1 MPPQP
6 SRPVQ
11 ADLATLGGW
20 CFLAGVFLMV
30 TGDGLTN
37 INQPLA
43 ALAWPWLYLA
53 PFIVSLAL
61 MVAAGGVRLRLPARA
76 SIVYAPLAALL
87 GAFALSTIFSQERS
101 LSLVALGWLAAI
113 ALFWWFTAQ
122 VLEERWL
129 ADATGIVV
137 AVAMLELAIRVIIW
151 RLDEGLDQIPFQIR
165 SVVWLGKLQI
175 TWVFNLF
182 GPLLLARFFG
192 EQRRSVSALNGV
204 AWAAVGLANYLL
216 LSRMG
221 TLVFLV
227 TTVAVCLV
235 NLRHWRRWIAL
246 MGVAAVG
253 GAVVIANNLRITTFV
268 ASTFL
273 DRSQNPGIDLRLR
286 VWEEAWRLFVTHPVV
301 GIGVGTFDE
310 VAYQVPDSRANL
322 DFRMHGWHAHN
333 VPLHILTE
341 AGILGLAAWLFL
353 WFIVLR
359 ALIRGWRSSDREQR
373 LFSRVSLVSVLAFHL
388 LSMTEVLIGARVHSS
403 LQMNL
408 TIALLVLL
416 GLRMSLPAPSE
427 NSDLRSDSSA

>member
-1 MPPQP
+1 MPPQS
-6 SRPVQ
+6 SRPLQ
-11 ADLATLGGW
+11 SDLATLGGW

-37 INQPLA
+37 INQPMA
-43 ALAWPWLYLA
+43 AQAWPWLYLV
-53 PFIVSLAL
+53 PFGISLVL
-61 MVAAGGVRLRLPARA
+61 MVAAGGVRLRLAARA
-76 SIVYAPLAALL
+76 SIIYAPLAALL
-87 GAFALSTIFSQERS
+87 AAFALSAIFSQERS
-101 LSLVALGWLAAI
+101 LSLVSLGWLAAI

-137 AVAMLELAIRVIIW
+137 AVAMLELAIRVIIF
-151 RLDEGLDQIPFQIR
+151 RVDEGLDQIPSWIN
-165 SVVWLGKLQI
+165 SVVWQGKLQI

-182 GPLLLARFFG
+182 APVLLARFIG
-192 EQRRSVSALNGV
+192 ERRRWVSVLNGV

-221 TLVFLV
+221 TLVFVL
-227 TTVAVCLV
+227 TTLAVCLV
-235 NLRHWRRWIAL
+235 NLSHWRRWIAL

-268 ASTFL
+268 VSTFL
-273 DRSQNPGIDLRLR
+273 DRSKNPGIDLRLR
-286 VWEEAWRLFVTHPVV
+286 VWEEAWRLFVAHPIV
-301 GIGVGTFDE
+301 GTGVGTFDE
-310 VAYQVPDSRANL
+310 VIYRVPDTRANL

-341 AGILGLAAWLFL
+341 AGIIGIAAWIFL
-353 WFIVLR
+353 WFIILR
-359 ALIRGWRSSDREQR
+359 ALIRGWRSSDWEQR
-373 LFSRVSLVSVLAFHL
+373 MFSRVSVVSVLAFHL
-388 LSMTEVLIGARVHSS
+388 LSMTEVLIGARVQSS

-416 GLRMSLPAPSE
+416 GLRMSLPAPSTARKGQ
-427 NSDLRSDSSA
+427 LSSA

>member
-1 MPPQP
+1 MPALSP
-6 SRPVQ
+6 RTVQ
-11 ADLATLGGW
+11 ADIATLGGW

-43 ALAWPWLYLA
+43 ALAWPWLYLL
-53 PFIVSLAL
+53 PFAISLVL
-61 MVAAGGVRLRLPARA
+61 MVAAGGMCLRLPARA
-76 SIVYAPLAALL
+76 SIIYAPLAALL

-101 LSLVALGWLAAI
+101 LSLVSLGWLTAI
-113 ALFWWFTAQ
+113 AVFWWFTAQ
-122 VLEERWL
+122 MLEDRWL

-137 AVAMLELAIRVIIW
+137 ALAMMELAVRVVVW
-151 RLDEGLDQIPFQIR
+151 RLHEGLDQIPFQIG

-182 GPLLLARFFG
+182 APLLLARFIG
-192 EQRRSVSALNGV
+192 ERRRWVSTLNGL

-221 TLVFLV
+221 TLVFVL

-235 NLRHWRRWIAL
+235 NLTHWRRWIAL
-246 MGVAAVG
+246 MGVAIVG

-268 ASTFL
+268 VSTFL
-273 DRSQNPGIDLRLR
+273 DRSENPGIDLRLR
-286 VWEEAWRLFVTHPVV
+286 VWEEAWRLFVTHPIV

-310 VAYQVPDSRANL
+310 IVYQAPDSRANL

-333 VPLHILTE
+333 LPLHILTE
-341 AGILGLAAWLFL
+341 AGILGFVAWIVL

-359 ALIRGWRSSDREQR
+359 ALIRGWRSGDREQR
-373 LFSRVSLVSVLAFHL
+373 LFSRVSLVSVLGFHL

-403 LQMNL
+403 MQMNL
-408 TIALLVLL
+408 TIALLVLI
-416 GLRMSLPAPSE
+416 GLRMSLPAPSTG
-427 NSDLRSDSSA
+427 NDVRPCSSA

>member
-1 MPPQP
+1 MAPQS
-6 SRPVQ
+6 SRSLQ
-11 ADLATLGGW
+11 ADLVTLGGW
-20 CFLAGVFLMV
+20 CFLAGVFLML

-37 INQPLA
+37 INQPMA
-43 ALAWPWLYLA
+43 AQAWPWLYLV
-53 PFIVSLAL
+53 PLAISVVL

-87 GAFALSTIFSQERS
+87 AAFALSAIFSQERS
-101 LSLVALGWLAAI
+101 LSLVSLGWLAAI

-137 AVAMLELAIRVIIW
+137 AVAMLELAIRVIVF
-151 RLDEGLDQIPFQIR
+151 RLDEGLDQIPLWID
-165 SVVWLGKLQI
+165 SVVWQGKLQI

-182 GPLLLARFFG
+182 APLLLARFIG
-192 EQRRSVSALNGV
+192 DQRRWVAALNGA
-204 AWAAVGLANYLL
+204 AWAAVGLANYTL

-221 TLVFLV
+221 TMVFLL

-235 NLRHWRRWIAL
+235 NLAHWRRWVVL
-246 MGVAAVG
+246 MGTAAVG
-253 GAVVIANNLRITTFV
+253 GAVVIANNLQITTFV
-268 ASTFL
+268 ASTLL
-273 DRSQNPGIDLRLR
+273 DRSQNQGIDVRLR
-286 VWEEAWRLFVTHPVV
+286 VWEEAWRLFVTHPIV

-310 VAYQVPDSRANL
+310 IVYQVPNSEANL

-341 AGILGLAAWLFL
+341 TGILGLAAWLFL
-353 WFIVLR
+353 WFVVLR
-359 ALIRGWRSSDREQR
+359 ALIRHWKSSDREQR

-408 TIALLVLL
+408 TVALLVLL
-416 GLRMSLPAPSE
+416 GLRMSLPAPSAE
-427 NSDLRSDSSA
+427 SD